1 MEEKRTAEATG
12 LWSWRERVL
21 RGMLTVAAIGGPATV
36 VISLVFGSA
45 PLSWGQR
52 LVFIF
57 FGLALPAL
65 RFAPGLGV
73 ATRGALVIAIFWL
86 AGVFALSTFGFSSGP
101 GIVLAGTSIL
111 AVVFLGR
118 RVGLLMIALS
128 VLAFFAVGILSARG
142 TLHIPGAQLDPGR
155 MTNWTRIGGTFGCL
169 AALLTTAIDYVIRH
183 VEESSRA
190 KARALA
196 DLRMA
201 YERLALLHER
211 LDAAKEDE
219 RRFIAHELHDE
230 LGQVLTVVKL
240 RLRSA
245 PGDGA
250 SAETTTLIDQAIDR
264 VRKIS
269 SDLRPPLLDEI
280 GLVPALRAY
289 VDAQSALSGVK
300 IELEATP
307 GDLDQ
312 QRLPADLEI
321 ASFRVVQE
329 SLTNALRHASPHN
342 IRVRA
347 RRDDSSMAL
356 TISDDDRG
364 FDPATLDGAGNG
376 HLGVLGMRERVRA
389 RAGTFTI
396 DSRPGTGT
404 RVEVRMPIH

>member
-1 MEEKRTAEATG
+1 
-12 LWSWRERVL
+12 
-21 RGMLTVAAIGGPATV
+21 
-36 VISLVFGSA
+36 
-45 PLSWGQR
+45 
-52 LVFIF
+52 
-57 FGLALPAL
+57 
-65 RFAPGLGV
+65 
-73 ATRGALVIAIFWL
+73 
-86 AGVFALSTFGFSSGP
+86 
-101 GIVLAGTSIL
+101 
-111 AVVFLGR
+111 
-118 RVGLLMIALS
+118 
-128 VLAFFAVGILSARG
+128 
-142 TLHIPGAQLDPGR
+142 LHIPGAQLDPEK
-155 MTNWTRIGGTFGCL
+155 MTNWVRMGGTFGCL

-190 KARALA
+190 KTRALA
-196 DLRMA
+196 DLRVA

-240 RLRSA
+240 RLRGA
-245 PGDGA
+245 PADEGRV
-250 SAETTTLIDQAIDR
+250 ETVALIDQAIDR

-289 VDAQSALSGVK
+289 VDAQAALSGVK
-300 IELEATP
+300 IELETKS
-307 GDLDQ
+307 GDGED
-312 QRLPADLEI
+312 RLPADLET
-321 ASFRVVQE
+321 AGFRVVQE
-329 SLTNALRHASPHN
+329 SLTNALRHGSPHN

-347 RRDDSSMAL
+347 LRDNASLAL
-356 TISDDDRG
+356 TISDDGRG

-396 DSRPGTGT
+396 DSQPGNGT